1 MRFDKSSDAINL
13 VPTVLKENIMRKHRW
28 IAQTFLLIIAL
39 ILMVTPV
46 RAAQLTT
53 GTHAIQKQATTPI
66 NATIYLTRATL
77 QPIFQTHINQQVP
90 GAVNNAINTI
100 VGNMP
105 AADRSWAG
113 QIATT
118 LIQPS
123 ATLSSLTPQQD
134 GLATSLRINLYP
146 GDPQPINATLLV
158 KFSIANGS
166 TIQVTALPS
175 KSGPTLVSG
184 PLATFQIPLGQLNS
198 INTTPGCGDAALA
211 VNLQLPIS
219 LGQGQQTS
227 SNKAGLAIRQ
237 QSTAQAGTDA
247 YVAIPAASLASLG
260 SGIGT
265 IPVSSSLTAQNIRLT
280 VQGSNLVITSDIY
293 LGFLQIASA
302 TTYVQPTATNGNLTV
317 NVQKT
322 DLTFLQFFTFPS
334 NTYNQQI
341 QQILNTK
348 LSGALAGKF
357 NVTNAAIGTN
367 SHIPCSASDSLI
379 LTGTTNLV

>member
-1 MRFDKSSDAINL
+1 M
-13 VPTVLKENIMRKHRW
+13 KHRW
-28 IAQTFLLIIAL
+28 IALAL
-39 ILMVTPV
+39 VLPVIVLTLMVTPV
-46 RAAQLTT
+46 RAMGAQ
-53 GTHAIQKQATTPI
+53 AIQKQATTPI

-77 QPIFQTHINQQVP
+77 QPIFQAHINQQVP

-105 AADRSWAG
+105 AADRTWAG
-113 QIATT
+113 QMATT

-158 KFSIANGS
+158 KFSIINGS

-184 PLATFQIPLGQLNS
+184 PLTTFQIPLGQLNS

-219 LGQGQQTS
+219 LGQGQQTG

-237 QSTAQAGTDA
+237 RSTAQAGTGA

-280 VQGSNLVITSDIY
+280 VQGNSLVITSDIY

-334 NTYNQQI
+334 NTYNKQI
-341 QQILNTK
+341 QQIFNTR

-367 SHIPCSASDSLI
+367 SLIPCSAGDSLI